1 MTKPALHVWQY
12 GLTIG
17 LDESGDPVSETEP
30 VNVIIITSSA
40 CYFVDTFF
48 VPDERADTDK
58 YGDSF
63 GKAFVQWWDNVFI
76 PYEGKDAPPLRDDV
90 SAIVTDNV
98 NYNVGAFRRH
108 WKPRFT
114 KAHHIR
120 CLAHILNLVGMHFRE
135 HRCLYL
141 LREFMSKTCSVL
153 KGKKNIRR
161 RRRLRKFLMSQK
173 EQNGEGITTIPP
185 DWADTRWSGWYDS
198 VVWFTC
204 GLGAF
209 RKWLQQ
215 EVNTPDCLATLSDL
229 DAWLQ
234 VNGTTVRLQLTFVKE
249 HAKDIFGLL
258 QPIQVSVAATHAV
271 TAKDRRPKPHMHR
284 VYNQMHELYV
294 TLQTR
299 VDSKSLGP
307 ATEDRLERKTAA
319 GQYLYAQRQRM
330 RADFLDVVRQAKEK
344 LWKYV
349 SKHMDFAKQAR
360 VVDPRQI
367 ARLSPEITQFPDIFP
382 SSIRDQVVDSGEW
395 NLYRES
401 IQPDSQKFDLL
412 QWWESMAPRLPIMYA
427 CARRTLAIPHTSCD
441 VERSF
446 SVWKRVRSDKQYSMQ
461 EGTHKAYVSFC
472 FNGVVPEP

>member
-1 MTKPALHVWQY
+1 
-12 GLTIG
+12 
-17 LDESGDPVSETEP
+17 
-30 VNVIIITSSA
+30 
-40 CYFVDTFF
+40 
-48 VPDERADTDK
+48 
-58 YGDSF
+58 
-63 GKAFVQWWDNVFI
+63 
-76 PYEGKDAPPLRDDV
+76 
-90 SAIVTDNV
+90 
-98 NYNVGAFRRH
+98 
-108 WKPRFT
+108 
-114 KAHHIR
+114 
-120 CLAHILNLVGMHFRE
+120 
-135 HRCLYL
+135 
-141 LREFMSKTCSVL
+141 
-153 KGKKNIRR
+153 
-161 RRRLRKFLMSQK
+161 MSQK

-258 QPIQVSVAATHAV
+258 QPIQVSVAATHTV

-299 VDSKSLGP
+299 VDSKSLGR

>member
-1 MTKPALHVWQY
+1 M
-12 GLTIG
+12 
-17 LDESGDPVSETEP
+17 DPP
-30 VNVIIITSSA
+30 
-40 CYFVDTFF
+40 
-48 VPDERADTDK
+48 
-58 YGDSF
+58 SF
-63 GKAFVQWWDNVFI
+63 W
-76 PYEGKDAPPLRDDV
+76 
-90 SAIVTDNV
+90 
-98 NYNVGAFRRH
+98 
-108 WKPRFT
+108 
-114 KAHHIR
+114 AH
-120 CLAHILNLVGMHFRE
+120 
-135 HRCLYL
+135 
-141 LREFMSKTCSVL
+141 
-153 KGKKNIRR
+153 
-161 RRRLRKFLMSQK
+161 
-173 EQNGEGITTIPP
+173 NG
-185 DWADTRWSGWYDS
+185 
-198 VVWFTC
+198 
-204 GLGAF
+204 
-209 RKWLQQ
+209 
-215 EVNTPDCLATLSDL
+215 
-229 DAWLQ
+229 
-234 VNGTTVRLQLTFVKE
+234 QL
-249 HAKDIFGLL
+249 
-258 QPIQVSVAATHAV
+258 
-271 TAKDRRPKPHMHR
+271 
-284 VYNQMHELYV
+284 HELYV

-382 SSIRDQVVDSGEW
+382 SSIRDRVVDSGEW

>member
-1 MTKPALHVWQY
+1 M
-12 GLTIG
+12 
-17 LDESGDPVSETEP
+17 
-30 VNVIIITSSA
+30 
-40 CYFVDTFF
+40 
-48 VPDERADTDK
+48 
-58 YGDSF
+58 
-63 GKAFVQWWDNVFI
+63 
-76 PYEGKDAPPLRDDV
+76 
-90 SAIVTDNV
+90 
-98 NYNVGAFRRH
+98 
-108 WKPRFT
+108 
-114 KAHHIR
+114 
-120 CLAHILNLVGMHFRE
+120 
-135 HRCLYL
+135 
-141 LREFMSKTCSVL
+141 
-153 KGKKNIRR
+153 
-161 RRRLRKFLMSQK
+161 
-173 EQNGEGITTIPP
+173 
-185 DWADTRWSGWYDS
+185 
-198 VVWFTC
+198 
-204 GLGAF
+204 
-209 RKWLQQ
+209 QQ

>member
-1 MTKPALHVWQY
+1 MPSLPPETHPNPALHVWQY

-17 LDESGDPVSETEP
+17 LNESGDPVSETEP

-58 YGDSF
+58 YGESF
-63 GKAFVQWWDNVFI
+63 GKAFVQWWDNFFI

-114 KAHHIR
+114 KVHHIR

-141 LREFMSKTCSVL
+141 LREFMSKTRSVL

-215 EVNTPDCLATLSDL
+215 EVNTPD
-229 DAWLQ
+229 
-234 VNGTTVRLQLTFVKE
+234 
-249 HAKDIFGLL
+249 
-258 QPIQVSVAATHAV
+258 
-271 TAKDRRPKPHMHR
+271 
-284 VYNQMHELYV
+284 
-294 TLQTR
+294 
-299 VDSKSLGP
+299 
-307 ATEDRLERKTAA
+307 
-319 GQYLYAQRQRM
+319 
-330 RADFLDVVRQAKEK
+330 
-344 LWKYV
+344 
-349 SKHMDFAKQAR
+349 
-360 VVDPRQI
+360 
-367 ARLSPEITQFPDIFP
+367 
-382 SSIRDQVVDSGEW
+382 
-395 NLYRES
+395 
-401 IQPDSQKFDLL
+401 
-412 QWWESMAPRLPIMYA
+412 
-427 CARRTLAIPHTSCD
+427 
-441 VERSF
+441 
-446 SVWKRVRSDKQYSMQ
+446 
-461 EGTHKAYVSFC
+461 
-472 FNGVVPEP
+472 